1 MRTVRIW
8 KKLLPSVKLILA
20 EEILMPCWLVYLS
33 KPKSKPVNVPTLE
46 KLNTKDN
53 QSPNHRKS
61 IRILLRPNTFLA
73 SEGSVSVF
81 AVILPT

>member
-53 QSPNHRKS
+53 QSPNHR
-61 IRILLRPNTFLA
+61 LRPNTFLA

-81 AVILPT
+81 AVILPA